1 MLKNISCHQIIM
13 KQDKGS
19 QIKKKKG
26 FTLLEILI
34 VLAIL
39 GVMAAAL
46 IPSIKSAMNKS
57 HDTQLVMNLTTLD
70 SAAKVYE
77 MEKGMAPQSVDELV
91 KGKYAPDKDYG
102 GITLDSAENGGT
114 GCVFSGTL
122 SSGETVRSS
131 ELGKKGG
138 HGGTDA

>member
-1 MLKNISCHQIIM
+1 
-13 KQDKGS
+13 
-19 QIKKKKG
+19 
-26 FTLLEILI
+26 
-34 VLAIL
+34 
-39 GVMAAAL
+39 
-46 IPSIKSAMNKS
+46 MNKS

-102 GITLDSAENGGT
+102 GITLESAENGGT

>member
-1 MLKNISCHQIIM
+1 MLNNISCPQGIM
-13 KQDKGS
+13 NQAKGT
-19 QIKKKKG
+19 QIKKKRG

-77 MEKGMAPQSVDELV
+77 MEKGTASQSVDELV
-91 KGKYAPDKDYG
+91 KGKFAPDKDYK
-102 GITLDSAENGGT
+102 GITLESAENGEI

-131 ELGKKGG
+131 DLGKKGG
-138 HGGTDA
+138 HGSAEG